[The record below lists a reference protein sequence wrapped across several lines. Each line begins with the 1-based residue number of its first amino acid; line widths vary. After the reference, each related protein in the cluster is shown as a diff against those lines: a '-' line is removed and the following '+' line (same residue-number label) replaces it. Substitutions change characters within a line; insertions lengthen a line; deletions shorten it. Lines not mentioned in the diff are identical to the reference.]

1 MKKLLSIALA
11 ALSIGFLSTAA
22 LADDGHT
29 MKEMK
34 GHEMTKEMK
43 GHEMTMEGIHASGTV
58 NGVKDGKINIA
69 HGKIKEL
76 GWPPMKMD
84 FTVAEG
90 VDVSNVKAGQKVDFT
105 LGKGKS
111 GMYEIMGIKMAH

>member
-1 MKKLLSIALA
+1 MKKTLTIAMT
-11 ALSIGFLSTAA
+11 ALTIGFMSAPV
-22 LADDGHT
+22 LADSNHD
-29 MKEMK
+29 MKN
-34 GHEMTKEMK
+34 MK

-58 NGVKDGKINIA
+58 NGVKDGKINIS

-84 FTVAEG
+84 FDVAEG
-90 VDVSNVKAGQKVDFT
+90 VDVSSIEAGQKVDFT
-105 LGKGKS
+105 LGKGKG

>member
-1 MKKLLSIALA
+1 MKKTLSIAMA
-11 ALSIGFLSTAA
+11 ALTIGFMSTAA
-22 LADDGHT
+22 MAAGSGHGHGDE

-34 GHEMTKEMK
+34 GHEMTMAGINAK
-43 GHEMTMEGIHASGTV
+43 GKINGI
-58 NGVKDGKINIA
+58 KDGKINIS

-84 FTVAEG
+84 FKVAEG
-90 VDVSNVKAGQKVDFT
+90 VDVSKVSAGQEVEFT
-105 LGKGKS
+105 LGKGKG